1 MKLRPLLT
9 LLAAT
14 LPATAAAAPPAL
26 PHCRSIPDPEA
37 RLACYDRM
45 ETPAPPAPMPQERDA
60 APQEQ
65 QDTQEEETRNVTAP
79 PAPEEAQETS
89 SVEILRIRTT
99 PTGRHRF
106 ELANGE
112 VWEQLEARTSEL
124 QEGDKVDISAG
135 LFGGWNLREHEG
147 AGRSHRVRRV
157 E

>member
-1 MKLRPLLT
+1 MKLRLLLI

-26 PHCRSIPDPEA
+26 EHCRSIPDREA
-37 RLACYDRM
+37 RLACYDGLGTPSPSAPAAQAPR
-45 ETPAPPAPMPQERDA
+45 ETQAPH
-60 APQEQ
+60 
-65 QDTQEEETRNVTAP
+65 ETA
-79 PAPEEAQETS
+79 ETS
-89 SVEILRIRTT
+89 NAEIVRIQTT

-112 VWEQLEARTSEL
+112 VWEQIEARISGL
-124 QEGDKVDISAG
+124 QEGDKVDIRPG
-135 LFGGWNLREHEG
+135 LFGGWSLREHEG